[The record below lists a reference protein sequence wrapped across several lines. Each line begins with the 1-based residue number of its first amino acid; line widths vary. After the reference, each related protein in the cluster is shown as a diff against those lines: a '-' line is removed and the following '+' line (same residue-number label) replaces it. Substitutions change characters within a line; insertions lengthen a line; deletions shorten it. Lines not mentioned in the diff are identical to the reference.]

1 MGLHPWPPRIKLIS
15 CPPISTTFAATSNS
29 SQTKLCWKPTRT
41 TSPKSPAS
49 ATPKKSSA
57 AGYSPE
63 AAEAATENPD
73 APAAPEADEPITLAT
88 YTVYDEANLARG
100 LLQSAGIPCALKSAQ
115 ATLGVYEILLIVPA
129 SMEQDALEVL
139 ASDISDEDLA
149 AQAEAEEI

>member
-1 MGLHPWPPRIKLIS
+1 VPANLDDIRRHFELLSDEALLEANPDDLTEIARQCHAEEVERRGLL
-15 CPPISTTFAATSNS
+15 AA
-29 SQTKLCWKPTRT
+29 
-41 TSPKSPAS
+41 
-49 ATPKKSSA
+49 
-57 AGYSPE
+57 PE